1 MSKDYVV
8 VTCISSHRMRYVMHR
23 DDLQKLNPWNFRHN
37 FQSVPVD
44 AIDRA
49 NDTVNMNECEEF
61 SQEYMGEYIIDT
73 VEMNEEDMLELF
85 GKDNDYLREWTKDQ
99 KLEWVRNLSGEKKP

>member
-8 VTCISSHRMRYVMHR
+8 VTCISSYRMRYVMHK
-23 DDLQKLNPWNFRHN
+23 DDLQKLNTEN
-37 FQSVPVD
+37 PVN
-44 AIDRA
+44 AIEWA

-61 SQEYMGEYIIDT
+61 SQEHMGEYIADT

-85 GKDNDYLREWTKDQ
+85 DKDNEYLSEWTKDQ
-99 KLEWVRNLSGEKKP
+99 KLEWVRNNIVSKDERK

>member
-23 DDLQKLNPWNFRHN
+23 DDLQKLNP
-37 FQSVPVD
+37 SVPVD

-85 GKDNDYLREWTKDQ
+85 DKDNDYLKSWPTEQKIEWIRKNI
-99 KLEWVRNLSGEKKP
+99 K

>member
-8 VTCISSHRMRYVMHR
+8 VTCISSHRVRYVMHR
-23 DDLQKLNPWNFRHN
+23 DDLQKLNTEN
-37 FQSVPVD
+37 PVN
-44 AIDRA
+44 AIEWA

-61 SQEYMGEYIIDT
+61 SQEHMGEYIADT

-85 GKDNDYLREWTKDQ
+85 DKDNEYLSEWTKDQ
-99 KLEWVRNLSGEKKP
+99 KLEWVRNNIVSKDERK